1 MAVSS
6 TNAAT
11 ATSVLD
17 VATLVSGLMQV
28 ENLPL
33 TKLDTK
39 IGAVTTKVTAL
50 GSFMS
55 KASALGAALDKLAD
69 PTQYNARTATSS
81 NSALVTVAATTGA
94 SAGTLAV
101 QVKQTALAQQ
111 TLISGG
117 FGSATAAVSAVAVNF
132 NLSKRT
138 TQAAADGSSAA
149 AAAALSSRSQAD
161 AARATADTS
170 TADAA
175 AIALLDAAATAAEA
189 TASAAEAAAVTAAA
203 ASAAAAA
210 SNPPIS
216 IAVNA
221 GMSLTDLA
229 TAITASD
236 AGVSA
241 AVVQQSD
248 ASWGLLLTSK
258 AVGATQAFST
268 SFVDDTGAAAAMGTT
283 TVTPQA
289 ATDAAIR
296 VNGIDYQRAS
306 NTFTGVLPGVT
317 LTLQQPVSAA
327 DWTTASTATIGV
339 TTTNTNAADAVK
351 AVVTAYNDAYSL
363 YRSLTRTAT
372 DATLRGPL
380 AADQTLDN
388 FMDRVRAMVDSGVK
402 DNAGHTVHFYD
413 AGVTTSADGTLVV
426 DSTKLQTA
434 LDGTLGTILANGANV
449 GASTSAT
456 SLKTFV
462 KESLLSGGLLAN
474 GQSSGQAQIKA
485 YNDQKTTLSAKLVG
499 VQARYTARYAK
510 LDAQLTAM
518 QQTSSALT
526 SALAALPG
534 SVKTN

>member
-28 ENLPL
+28 ENQPL

-117 FGSATAAVSAVAVNF
+117 FGSATASVSG
-132 NLSKRT
+132 
-138 TQAAADGSSAA
+138 AAGVFS
-149 AAAALSSRSQAD
+149 L
-161 AARATADTS
+161 TN
-170 TADAA
+170 
-175 AIALLDAAATAAEA
+175 TAA
-189 TASAAEAAAVTAAA
+189 AAA
-203 ASAAAAA
+203 ASAAGTAYT
-210 SNPPIS
+210 PTEV
-216 IAVNA
+216 AVAA

-229 TAITASD
+229 TAITASS

-248 ASWGLLLTSK
+248 SSWGLLLTSK
-258 AVGATQAFST
+258 AVGAAQAFST
-268 SFVDDTGAAAAMGTT
+268 SFVDDTGAAAALGTT

-363 YRSLTRTAT
+363 YRSLTRTNT
-372 DATLRGPL
+372 DASLRGPL

-413 AGVTTSADGTLVV
+413 AGVTTTADGTLVV
-426 DSTKLQTA
+426 NSTKLQTA

-449 GASTSAT
+449 GASSTAT

-474 GQSSGQAQIKA
+474 GQSSGQARIKA
-485 YNDQKTTLSAKLVG
+485 YTDQKTTLSAKLVG
-499 VQARYTARYAK
+499 VQARYTAKYAK

-534 SVKTN
+534 ATKSN